1 MFCLEKTEAGNF
13 MLESKK
19 SGFEYDGGGTLD
31 IRVNDANCG
40 MELQAK
46 TQELV
51 TADVLEVSE
60 WEDDDPT
67 IFVMTIAARLQGEF
81 QVTNEETLALA
92 SMAVASGV
100 APLGSSVILLVNR
113 LQDIFSCL
121 DIMDR
126 GTDAW
131 NLLLGKVIPLRLG
144 YVGVVNRSQ
153 EAVLPGLRARISAS
167 LVTLAKEHA
176 SYGEITE
183 SKAWVRKTLNSEL
196 WHACAG
202 PLVSLPRL
210 GALYFTSLRDIVSIL
225 LLGQA
230 HSVVISHT
238 RNSWTICN

>member
-1 MFCLEKTEAGNF
+1 
-13 MLESKK
+13 
-19 SGFEYDGGGTLD
+19 
-31 IRVNDANCG
+31 

-81 QVTNEETLALA
+81 QVTNATVQFATRIVPPPRLSTKILPNVPTDAFAYTHKLVRNPSSSFDGGGERRRSSRLVGDLVGEP
-92 SMAVASGV
+92 
-100 APLGSSVILLVNR
+100 APGHLQLCREPLCHRPPVGSSGLRI
-113 LQDIFSCL
+113 IKKL

-183 SKAWVRKTLNSEL
+183 SKA
-196 WHACAG
+196 CAG
-202 PLVSLPRL
+202 Q
-210 GALYFTSLRDIVSIL
+210 GALLLNIL
-225 LLGQA
+225 SKYCDG
-230 HSVVISHT
+230 T
-238 RNSWTICN
+238 

>member
-1 MFCLEKTEAGNF
+1 
-13 MLESKK
+13 
-19 SGFEYDGGGTLD
+19 
-31 IRVNDANCG
+31 
-40 MELQAK
+40 
-46 TQELV
+46 
-51 TADVLEVSE
+51 
-60 WEDDDPT
+60 
-67 IFVMTIAARLQGEF
+67 
-81 QVTNEETLALA
+81 
-92 SMAVASGV
+92 
-100 APLGSSVILLVNR
+100 
-113 LQDIFSCL
+113 
-121 DIMDR
+121 MDR

-183 SKAWVRKTLNSEL
+183 SKACAGQGALLLNILSKYCDGVRKTLNSEL